1 MGRYGS
7 GCGFFRPCQPPHI
20 QRQLGNPVAAKGV
33 ENMTSLIDC
42 PATRHFTEVLTHTT
56 EVCLLSKEIVSV
68 LFCCCL
74 RSMTRPLTTGTGM
87 DSHCRIKIWRTAS
100 NLQTSNTLFKGL
112 VGLEE
117 ERATE
122 VAEALLSA
130 PTPSEVKMPSWY
142 SSRANFPDRMAVF
155 TMALICSNGLKVP
168 QKSTTQAHTHACTH
182 THARMHTHTHTH
194 THTHRPCRFA
204 GQDCSPQFAQ
214 LSRLFLYAMNA

>member
-1 MGRYGS
+1 MRTRTNCSRHHILFVGRYGS

-100 NLQTSNTLFKGL
+100 NLQTSNTLFKGWW
-112 VGLEE
+112 VW
-117 ERATE
+117 RK
-122 VAEALLSA
+122 
-130 PTPSEVKMPSWY
+130 SEQRRWRKHCCRLP
-142 SSRANFPDRMAVF
+142 R
-155 TMALICSNGLKVP
+155 
-168 QKSTTQAHTHACTH
+168 QAK
-182 THARMHTHTHTH
+182 
-194 THTHRPCRFA
+194 
-204 GQDCSPQFAQ
+204 
-214 LSRLFLYAMNA
+214 